1 MRRFVDGISMK
12 SAGFISCGIQMAG
25 LVWTDFRNGIGAE
38 LTPRSQNHLG
48 RKRWH
53 WSHEI
58 WDLSCHSN
66 RGMGVSHKWSWIW
79 GFLIWILTRNR
90 KNNCFQSAGETLFGH
105 IQISSPAANFI
116 FTSIGRSI
124 TYILANDGLPRWFS
138 GKESTC
144 QYRRCSWEDPLEKGM
159 ATCSSILPWEI
170 PWTKEPVGYRPWGR
184 TESDTT
190 GHTCMFS

>member
-1 MRRFVDGISMK
+1 MFFALQRLEIINCKSKNTMRSPALEMRHFVDGISMK
-12 SAGFISCGIQMAG
+12 SAGFISCGIQTAG

-53 WSHEI
+53 WSHET

-90 KNNCFQSAGETLFGH
+90 KKMFS
-105 IQISSPAANFI
+105 ISWRNFI
-116 FTSIGRSI
+116 WTHSGLFSSSKFYFHFHMQVY
-124 TYILANDGLPRWFS
+124 YIHL
-138 GKESTC
+138 GKWWASLVV
-144 QYRRCSWEDPLEKGM
+144 QW
-159 ATCSSILPWEI
+159 
-170 PWTKEPVGYRPWGR
+170 
-184 TESDTT
+184 
-190 GHTCMFS
+190 